1 MLMNS
6 SAFASSAAFANNEA
20 IVCISSMRMKEED
33 ANPCHNYLAFCDPG
47 SKVNR
52 YSRKDI
58 VDWCFEVADA
68 LELSLETVHVA
79 LTFFDRYLSSAKT
92 KSSQEAINSLPVF
105 ELAAAVSLYLATHLY
120 EPYKSGESVDVFI
133 QMSPRDYDQMDVIS
147 MEQDILSA
155 LERHID
161 IPTPM
166 DFVREL
172 LHLLPSEFHTQ
183 LLQCCENYFH
193 KATCD
198 LYYSFYRPSVVGAG
212 ILASSLVETNLLSA
226 SERNRFWNHLTH
238 AVDIIGAMEVQK
250 KLLLKRTRPM
260 LKLSEETRM
269 KQIAVSG
276 EDPVLVT
283 LSARGA

>member
-172 LHLLPSEFHTQ
+172 LQLLPSEFHTQ

-276 EDPVLVT
+276 EDPVLIT